1 MKLFLIK
8 IQSLSRLGILNVFN
22 VLIYRFK
29 VKFGISSACSI
40 KQELD
45 TQETYFDYPSKI
57 QHLAP
62 NENWNQKIRL
72 FDYHSFDIDPGPPNW
87 FMNYLNK
94 SFLMPKI

>member
-45 TQETYFDYPSKI
+45 TQETYFDYPSKYFDS
-57 QHLAP
+57 
-62 NENWNQKIRL
+62 RL
-72 FDYHSFDIDPGPPNW
+72 KHHQAIYFDYIYKP
-87 FMNYLNK
+87 
-94 SFLMPKI
+94 